1 MQATGSSTSY
11 DSMVQERAAG
21 FILFRDFSGRR
32 EYLIVRNRR
41 GGHWGFPKGHIEPG
55 EDEFSAARREVAE
68 EVGIERL
75 RPQADFQEKITYRFF
90 RGGQP
95 VEKEVTF
102 FLARTDEVGRPAPGE
117 IGDMRWLP
125 YQEALRQITHE
136 EQREVLRKAEASL
149 KNSS

>member
-1 MQATGSSTSY
+1 MAR
-11 DSMVQERAAG
+11 ERAAG
-21 FILFRDFSGRR
+21 FILFRELPGRR
-32 EYLIVRNRR
+32 EYLIVRNRQ

-55 EDEFSAARREVAE
+55 EGELAAARREAAE

-75 RPQADFQEKITYRFF
+75 RPVTEFCEKIVYRFL

-102 FLARTDEVGRPAPGE
+102 FLAHTDEDGHPAPGE

-125 YQEALRQITHE
+125 YRQALKQITHA
-136 EQREVLRKAEASL
+136 EQRELLRRAERLLRGS
-149 KNSS
+149 